1 MTTYLRVRELGEQ
14 QGFNI
19 TTLSR
24 KAELAYSTAHAL
36 WQGNVAQL
44 NIKTLDRVAHAL
56 SLPVSELFGDTE
68 EDAAD
73 VAAYN
78 EAKAALASGD
88 EEIIPFEQ
96 AMAEID
102 AERLQPAG

>member
-1 MTTYLRVRELGEQ
+1 MATYLRVRELGEQ

-36 WQGNVAQL
+36 WHGNIAQI
-44 NIKTLDRVAHAL
+44 NIKTLERVAHAL

-73 VAAYN
+73 IAAYD

-88 EEIIPFEQ
+88 EEVLPFEQ

-102 AERLQPAG
+102 AERLQPTR

>member
-1 MTTYLRVRELGEQ
+1 MATYLRVRELGEQ
-14 QGFNI
+14 QGFTI
-19 TTLSR
+19 TTLAR

-36 WQGNVAQL
+36 WHGNVAQL
-44 NIKTLDRVAHAL
+44 NIKTLERVAQAL
-56 SLPVSELFGDTE
+56 SLSVSDMFGDTE

-73 VAAYN
+73 IAAYD

-88 EEIIPFEQ
+88 EETIPFEQ

-102 AERLQPAG
+102 AERLQPAS

>member
-1 MTTYLRVRELGEQ
+1 MTAVTFETVLDLARQLPLEEQ
-14 QGFNI
+14 
-19 TTLSR
+19 SR
-24 KAELAYSTAHAL
+24 LIAEL
-36 WQGNVAQL
+36 
-44 NIKTLDRVAHAL
+44 
-56 SLPVSELFGDTE
+56 E

-73 VAAYN
+73 IAAYD

-102 AERLQPAG
+102 AERLQATG